1 MAVNRRTFCIEC
13 MKETEYALRKTPII
27 KTIRDKEYQFS
38 ITAAYCKEC
47 GCEVGVKGILDQNAK
62 EIDNQF
68 RKAEGIIS
76 TDEIEKLGKIYGLGK
91 APLSIALGFGEI
103 TITRYLASQIPSKE
117 YSDIMKSA
125 LSDTKVMRELVES
138 NKDKLA
144 DAAYRKVI
152 SAINDLDA
160 LFSVP
165 SKMLMVISY
174 IFEALS
180 EVTPLALQK
189 LLYFI
194 QGLYSSKY
202 GTPLFEDNCQAWVH
216 GPVYADIY
224 KMFSSFRYDPIDDP
238 RFELLKGKSA
248 NLDEKEREVID
259 LVVNTFGLYGGKV
272 LESITHEENPWNDAR
287 EGYSDNEPSQE
298 EISQEAIKDYFVG
311 VRKKYNLDTEEGI
324 MDYIHKILAQHRLFR
339 YSTLQ

>member
-1 MAVNRRTFCIEC
+1 MEC
-13 MKETEYALRKTPII
+13 RKETEYALRKTPIT

-38 ITAAYCKEC
+38 ITTAYCKEC
-47 GCEVGVKGILDQNAK
+47 GCEVGVRGILDQNAK
-62 EIDNQF
+62 EIDDQF
-68 RKAEGIIS
+68 RKTEGIIS
-76 TDEIEKLGKIYGLGK
+76 IDEIEKLGKIYGLGK

-103 TITRYLASQIPSKE
+103 TITRYLAGQIPSN
-117 YSDIMKSA
+117 SNVMKKA

-152 SAINDLDA
+152 SAINELDA
-160 LFSVP
+160 IFSVP
-165 SKMLMVISY
+165 SKMLVVISY
-174 IFEALS
+174 IFESLE

-202 GTPLFEDNCQAWVH
+202 DTPLFDDNCQAWVH

-224 KMFSSFRYDPIDDP
+224 EMFSSFRYNPIDDP

-248 NLDEKEREVID
+248 NLDENERKVID

-298 EISQEAIKDYFVG
+298 EISQEAIKNYFVG
-311 VRKKYNLDTEEGI
+311 VRKKYDLDTEAGI
-324 MDYIHKILAQHRLFR
+324 MNYIRNMLTQHRLFS
-339 YSTLQ
+339 YLLLQ

>member
-1 MAVNRRTFCIEC
+1 
-13 MKETEYALRKTPII
+13 
-27 KTIRDKEYQFS
+27 
-38 ITAAYCKEC
+38 
-47 GCEVGVKGILDQNAK
+47 
-62 EIDNQF
+62 
-68 RKAEGIIS
+68 
-76 TDEIEKLGKIYGLGK
+76 
-91 APLSIALGFGEI
+91 
-103 TITRYLASQIPSKE
+103 
-117 YSDIMKSA
+117 MKSA

-144 DAAYRKVI
+144 DAAYRKVT
-152 SAINDLDA
+152 SSINELDA

-224 KMFSSFRYDPIDDP
+224 EMFSSFRYNPIDDP
-238 RFELLKGKSA
+238 RFELLKGKSIG
-248 NLDEKEREVID
+248 LDEKEQEVID
-259 LVVNTFGLYGGKV
+259 LVVNTFGMYGGKI
-272 LESITHEENPWNDAR
+272 LEGITHEENPWNDAR

-324 MDYIHKILAQHRLFR
+324 MDYIQKILAQHRLFR
-339 YSTLQ
+339 YLPLQ

>member
-1 MAVNRRTFCIEC
+1 MEC
-13 MKETEYALRKTPII
+13 GKETEYALRKTPIT
-27 KTIRDKEYQFS
+27 KTIRDKEYHFS
-38 ITAAYCKEC
+38 ITTAYCKEC
-47 GCEVGVKGILDQNAK
+47 GCEVGVRGILDQNAK
-62 EIDNQF
+62 EIDDQF
-68 RKAEGIIS
+68 RKTEGIIS
-76 TDEIEKLGKIYGLGK
+76 IDEIEKLGKIYGLGK

-103 TITRYLASQIPSKE
+103 TITRYLAGQIPSKE
-117 YSDIMKSA
+117 YSNVMKKA

-152 SAINDLDA
+152 SAINELDA
-160 LFSVP
+160 IFSVP
-165 SKMLMVISY
+165 SKMLVVISY
-174 IFEALS
+174 IFEALE

-202 GTPLFEDNCQAWVH
+202 DTPLFDDNCQAWVQ
-216 GPVYADIY
+216 
-224 KMFSSFRYDPIDDP
+224 
-238 RFELLKGKSA
+238 
-248 NLDEKEREVID
+248 VID

-298 EISQEAIKDYFVG
+298 EISQEAIKNYFVG
-311 VRKKYNLDTEEGI
+311 VRKKYDLDTEAGI
-324 MDYIHKILAQHRLFR
+324 MNYIRNML
-339 YSTLQ
+339 T